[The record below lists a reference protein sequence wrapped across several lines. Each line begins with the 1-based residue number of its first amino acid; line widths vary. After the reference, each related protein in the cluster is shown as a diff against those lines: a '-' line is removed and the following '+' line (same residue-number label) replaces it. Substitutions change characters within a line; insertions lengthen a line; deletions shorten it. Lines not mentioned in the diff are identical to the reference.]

1 MFVLILVLLSVIAV
15 QRNDS
20 FRQARL
26 RRNLAAL
33 RRAKMEAAFAAR
45 RAQFLTDRIGSE
57 YTLPAAGQAQVV
69 IDGTRI
75 SVSGPVQVVVKGHPV
90 SGVAPADAQTTVCLA
105 SENEGCRD
113 CGSSAGG
120 WVQF

>member
-1 MFVLILVLLSVIAV
+1 MFFFLLILLILSLAN
-15 QRNDS
+15 RDS
-20 FRQARL
+20 VRQARL
-26 RRNLAAL
+26 NRSLAAL
-33 RRAKMEAAFAAR
+33 RREKMEAALAAR
-45 RAQFLTDRIGSE
+45 RAQARIDQIE
-57 YTLPAAGQAQVV
+57 AARALPAAGRAQVV

-90 SGVAPADAQTTVCLA
+90 SGVTPADAQTTVCLA

>member
-1 MFVLILVLLSVIAV
+1 MFFLFLILLIVFLANKESV
-15 QRNDS
+15 R
-20 FRQARL
+20 RARL
-26 RRNLAAL
+26 DRDLAAL
-33 RRAKMEAAFAAR
+33 RREKTEAALAAR
-45 RAQFLTDRIGSE
+45 RAQARIDQIE
-57 YTLPAAGQAQVV
+57 AARALPAAGRAQVV

-90 SGVAPADAQTTVCLA
+90 SGVTPADAQTTVCLA